1 MELSAFAK
9 TNTAARLRAAA
20 SRGALS
26 HALILSG
33 AGDRNAA
40 AHYAAA
46 ALECTGTDKPCLTC
60 AHCRKVLADIHPD
73 VLTVRD
79 DEHAE
84 LSVDV
89 IRGVRTDAFIRPNE
103 GACKVYIFPD
113 CTRLNEKDQNVLL
126 KTVEEGPPYAAFLF
140 CAENASVLLPTIR
153 SRCVEVKLPPA
164 GTVGEDDERTRE
176 LLRLIAEGRAAARAA
191 FLLKLETAKA
201 TREELA
207 ALAHSRGLPFFE
219 DLGSGSLFDLEA
231 FGIHG
236 EPTLQGSVRAGA
248 DAVTCSGDKL
258 LGGPQAGIL
267 VGKKSCLDVLKR
279 HPLLRALRVDKMT
292 LAALEATL
300 RAYADGSAVSTLP
313 TLAMLAAS
321 PEELRAQARTL
332 CEKLTERGIS
342 AEVLAEGDA
351 VGGGSVPAQTLPG
364 FAAAVTPRHCRVDEL
379 AERLRQRETPV
390 VARIAHERLL
400 LCLRT
405 LRPEEYDEL
414 VRAVAESDR

>member
-9 TNTAARLRAAA
+9 MNTAARLRAAA

-126 KTVEEGPPYAAFLF
+126 KTVEEGPPYAAFVF
-140 CAENASVLLPTIR
+140 CTDSPSALLETVR
-153 SRCVEVKLPPA
+153 SRCV
-164 GTVGEDDERTRE
+164 
-176 LLRLIAEGRAAARAA
+176 
-191 FLLKLETAKA
+191 LLKYDAVSEDALPTEAEQLCRAFARGKVLPVTTYLVALENRRMK
-201 TREELA
+201 REELRDVLRGA
-207 ALAHSRGLPFFE
+207 WCAAAEALLLQMGKQTPDPACGETAQALARGLTARQLRQLTALLE
-219 DLGSGSLFDLEA
+219 KYSGECEYNVGAGHVLGAL
-231 FGIHG
+231 
-236 EPTLQGSVRAGA
+236 
-248 DAVTCSGDKL
+248 AV
-258 LGGPQAGIL
+258 
-267 VGKKSCLDVLKR
+267 
-279 HPLLRALRVDKMT
+279 
-292 LAALEATL
+292 EW
-300 RAYADGSAVSTLP
+300 
-313 TLAMLAAS
+313 
-321 PEELRAQARTL
+321 EELL
-332 CEKLTERGIS
+332 
-342 AEVLAEGDA
+342 
-351 VGGGSVPAQTLPG
+351 
-364 FAAAVTPRHCRVDEL
+364 
-379 AERLRQRETPV
+379 
-390 VARIAHERLL
+390 
-400 LCLRT
+400 
-405 LRPEEYDEL
+405 
-414 VRAVAESDR
+414 